1 MTSMFHWL
9 DVNRQPL
16 RHFAT
21 KTFQLRDKFRR
32 KFPAR
37 LLTDFYKL
45 SSVYKN
51 CEKEKRRKEK
61 KKKRR
66 KKERAINCSLFASNA
81 FITFGSLVYHWTKR
95 GGGKG
100 RGVRKKKKERK
111 IKREGPSEE
120 RRLKDGRL
128 FRATRKLKSPPCRF
142 LGDEMNFITDIL
154 QTGSPEKGTTKLKGI
169 NFFGCNWLPFSL
181 SLSLFHIHT
190 HTISLSSSLRTRFV
204 FGERERVPH

>member
-81 FITFGSLVYHWTKR
+81 FITFGSLVYH
-95 GGGKG
+95 
-100 RGVRKKKKERK
+100 
-111 IKREGPSEE
+111 
-120 RRLKDGRL
+120 
-128 FRATRKLKSPPCRF
+128 
-142 LGDEMNFITDIL
+142 
-154 QTGSPEKGTTKLKGI
+154 
-169 NFFGCNWLPFSL
+169 
-181 SLSLFHIHT
+181 
-190 HTISLSSSLRTRFV
+190 
-204 FGERERVPH
+204 